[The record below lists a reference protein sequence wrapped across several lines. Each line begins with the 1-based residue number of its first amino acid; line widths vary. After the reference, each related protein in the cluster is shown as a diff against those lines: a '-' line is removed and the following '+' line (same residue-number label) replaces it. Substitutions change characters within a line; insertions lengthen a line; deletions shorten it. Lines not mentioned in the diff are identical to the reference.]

1 MVGSRNKPTLK
12 LLLLPSMMAVS
23 LMLSACQKEAAS
35 SENDTL
41 EGAEAGDMIDLSV
54 SEGLVSSMSPTSDES
69 EPVELTAQDKLKTTL
84 SHHRW
89 TLVNAVD
96 ANEQLMAEFA
106 NINSQVTLAFNQY
119 QGQDTLSYSVGCNTI
134 SAGYQLKGHTLTTEE
149 GMSTKMSCG
158 ELDVAENALSTLM
171 QGSSE
176 FKIDQG
182 DNPVLTQFTDDDVTL
197 VWNGRLTAQA
207 KYNSKGETVF
217 WAVNSETVPCEA
229 GNSEQ
234 CLQVKPITYNDQGIK
249 THEGQWRVFVGE
261 IDGYQHDSKHEE
273 VLRLQRYPL
282 YIDELSETNEPTK
295 DDTADEKYAYIL
307 DAVIESAVVE

>member
-12 LLLLPSMMAVS
+12 VLLLPSVMVVS
-23 LMLSACQKEAAS
+23 LILSACHQEAAS
-35 SENDTL
+35 GENDM
-41 EGAEAGDMIDLSV
+41 AETAEDSEV
-54 SEGLVSSMSPTSDES
+54 TNTATNEGLISSIKSTLNESKSTELSDKE
-69 EPVELTAQDKLKTTL
+69 KLMTTL

-89 TLVNAVD
+89 TLVSAVD
-96 ANEQLMAEFA
+96 ANEQPVADLA
-106 NINSQVTLAFNQY
+106 NINSRTTLSFNQY

-134 SAGYQLKGHTLTTEE
+134 SAVYQLKGHTLTTEE

-158 ELDVAENALSTLM
+158 DLDGAENTLNTFM

-176 FKIDQG
+176 FNIDQG
-182 DNPVLTQFTDDDVTL
+182 DTTVLTQVTDDDVTL

-229 GNSEQ
+229 SSSEQ
-234 CLQVKPITYNDQGIK
+234 CLQIKPITYNNQGIK
-249 THEGQWRVFVGE
+249 IHEGEWRVFFGE

-273 VLRLQRYPL
+273 VLRLQRYAL
-282 YIDELSETNEPTK
+282 NIDDVSETSEPTK

-307 DAVIESAVVE
+307 DAVIESSVTE

>member
-12 LLLLPSMMAVS
+12 LLLLSSMMAVS

-41 EGAEAGDMIDLSV
+41 EGAEAGEMTDLAV

-69 EPVELTAQDKLKTTL
+69 EPVELTAQDKLTTTL

-96 ANEQLMAEFA
+96 ANEQPMAEFA

-158 ELDVAENALSTLM
+158 ELDLAENILNTLM

-282 YIDELSETNEPTK
+282 NIDELSETNEPTK

-307 DAVIESAVVE
+307 DAVIESLVVE

>member
-1 MVGSRNKPTLK
+1 
-12 LLLLPSMMAVS
+12 MMAVS
-23 LMLSACQKEAAS
+23 LTLSACQKEAAS
-35 SENDTL
+35 SVNDTL
-41 EGAEAGDMIDLSV
+41 EGDEAGEMTDLAV

-69 EPVELTAQDKLKTTL
+69 EPVELTVQDKLTTTL

-96 ANEQLMAEFA
+96 ANEQPMAEFA

-158 ELDVAENALSTLM
+158 ELDVAENTLNTLM

-229 GNSEQ
+229 SNSEQ

-282 YIDELSETNEPTK
+282 NIDELSETNEPTK

>member
-1 MVGSRNKPTLK
+1 MLRV
-12 LLLLPSMMAVS
+12 LLLPSAIVIS
-23 LMLSACQKEAAS
+23 LMLSACQKESVS
-35 SENDTL
+35 SENDTTQ
-41 EGAEAGDMIDLSV
+41 GAEAGKMTDSAVTKD
-54 SEGLVSSMSPTSDES
+54 LVSSMSHTSDEAES
-69 EPVELTAQDKLKTTL
+69 VELTAQDKLMTTL

-89 TLVNAVD
+89 TLVSAVD
-96 ANEQLMAEFA
+96 TNEQPMTEFA
-106 NINSQVTLAFNQY
+106 NINSQATLAFNQY

-158 ELDVAENALSTLM
+158 DLDVAENTLNTLM

-182 DNPVLTQFTDDDVTL
+182 DHPVLTQFTDDDVTL

-217 WAVNSETVPCEA
+217 WAVSSATASCEA

-282 YIDELSETNEPTK
+282 NIDELSETNEPTK

-307 DAVIESAVVE
+307 DAVIESSVVE

>member
-23 LMLSACQKEAAS
+23 LTLSACQKEAAS
-35 SENDTL
+35 SVNDTL
-41 EGAEAGDMIDLSV
+41 EGDEAGEMTDLAV

-69 EPVELTAQDKLKTTL
+69 EPVELTVQDKLTTTL

-96 ANEQLMAEFA
+96 ANEQPMAEFA

-158 ELDVAENALSTLM
+158 ELDVAENTLNTLM

-229 GNSEQ
+229 SNSEQ

-282 YIDELSETNEPTK
+282 NIDELSETNEPTK

>member
-12 LLLLPSMMAVS
+12 LLLLPSMVAVS

-35 SENDTL
+35 SENDTSQDV
-41 EGAEAGDMIDLSV
+41 EAGEMTDLAV
-54 SEGLVSSMSPTSDES
+54 NEDLVSSMSPTSDES

-96 ANEQLMAEFA
+96 ANEQSMAEFA

-149 GMSTKMSCG
+149 DMSTKMSCG
-158 ELDVAENALSTLM
+158 ELDVAENTLNTLM

-234 CLQVKPITYNDQGIK
+234 CLQIKPITYNDQGIK
-249 THEGQWRVFVGE
+249 THEGQWRIFVGD
-261 IDGYQHDSKHEE
+261 IDGYQHDNTHEE
-273 VLRLQRYPL
+273 VLRLQRYQ
-282 YIDELSETNEPTK
+282 ININELPE
-295 DDTADEKYAYIL
+295 DDTADEQYAYIL
-307 DAVIESAVVE
+307 DAVIESSVVE